1 MDFTNGLE
9 IMAVPNKETL
19 IYINDIYSSWV
30 QKEELDDKKEIVVTF
45 KKNVSKRII
54 DKFIK
59 IKDNIG
65 VPFYMYKF
73 SDHYMIES

>member
-9 IMAVPNKETL
+9 IMAVPSKETL
-19 IYINDIYSSWV
+19 IYVKDVYASWV
-30 QKEELDDKKEIVVTF
+30 QNEELDAENKIVVTF
-45 KKNVSKRII
+45 KRDVPKRII

-59 IKDNIG
+59 IKDGIG

-73 SDHYMIES
+73 SDYYKIES